1 MYALRQ
7 RATIQRGLSTN
18 APSWLGWCCSG
29 CGFWMFR
36 YGWQPKSIKLI
47 ASGGP
52 IGGNAESNANF
63 PQLRTNALSV
73 TVEDRGA

>member
-1 MYALRQ
+1 
-7 RATIQRGLSTN
+7 
-18 APSWLGWCCSG
+18 
-29 CGFWMFR
+29 MFR
-36 YGWQPKSIKLI
+36 YGRQPKSIKLI